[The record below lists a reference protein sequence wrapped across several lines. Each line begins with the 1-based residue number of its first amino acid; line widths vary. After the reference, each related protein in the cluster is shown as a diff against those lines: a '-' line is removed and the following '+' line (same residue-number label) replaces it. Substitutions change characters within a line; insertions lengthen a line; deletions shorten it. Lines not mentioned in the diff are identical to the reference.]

1 VRDERDL
8 PEWKQAGPTLI
19 LVNIMFRSAALLAI
33 LCATASAQ
41 PGQPSKA
48 RVAIIPGVAVNI
60 GPTRVDALTQDL
72 ADALDTELL
81 VDAVGGLEVRRQ
93 LRADLPADCVTQP
106 ACVQEVAK
114 ATGAQQLLFVVMV
127 DAGGDAIS
135 VDTTWVDAATGKSEA
150 RPPISLTNTSDV
162 DAKAKFQIAATSL
175 LPDVPLRPHPK
186 TVSVGIAGQVVAGTP
201 RHITVPAMITAGVAV
216 VGAGV
221 WIGFGLDAR
230 SKYNG
235 CQSAPCTQ
243 GRLDG
248 IKHLDLAADLGWTIG
263 LAAAIATG
271 VLYVTSGEGT
281 HLIVAPSE
289 GTGAA
294 VLAVGRF

>member
-1 VRDERDL
+1 MH
-8 PEWKQAGPTLI
+8 AGPTLI
-19 LVNIMFRSAALLAI
+19 LVNTMFRSVALLAI
-33 LCATASAQ
+33 FCATASAQ
-41 PGQPSKA
+41 PDQSRPV

-72 ADALDTELL
+72 ADALDNELI

-93 LRADLPADCVTQP
+93 VRPDLPADCVTQP

-135 VDTTWVDAATGKSEA
+135 IDVTWVDAASGKSVG

-162 DAKAKFQIAATSL
+162 DAKGKFQLAATSM
-175 LPDVPLRPHPK
+175 LPDLPLRPHAK
-186 TVSVGIAGQVVAGTP
+186 TVAVGIAGQVVAGTP
-201 RHITVPAMITAGVAV
+201 RHITIPAIITAGVAV
-216 VGAGV
+216 AGVGV

-235 CQSAPCTQ
+235 CQSGTCTQ

-248 IKHLDLAADLGWTIG
+248 IKHVDLAADIGWG
-263 LAAAIATG
+263 VALAAAVATG
-271 VLYVTSGEGT
+271 VIYATSGEGT